1 MSINMKNNLNYM
13 NNMKKA
19 ILYSAMALATLS
31 FSSCGDNFLS
41 LDAAGAV
48 SEGTLMNDQGIE
60 FLLTGAYSSL
70 NGMMPGQWS
79 NPANT
84 LANPVFGD
92 MLGADTNEGTQAGDQ
107 PDWNAL
113 EIYSISSANPYILQ
127 KWQAIYEV
135 VKRCNNIL
143 SILNRAGEGSI
154 SNADQIAGQAQFIK
168 ALWMFEGIRMFGAAI
183 PYVSV
188 EDYDANVDP
197 QVSNVDESGNYV
209 YIWDKVEAD
218 LKDAISKLP
227 ATWGEGNYG
236 RATSWQAK
244 ALLGKVYLYWSS
256 PYTGH
261 NGTNTGKLSEAKS
274 LLTEVLNSGVDAKGN
289 KFKMLNN
296 YADLFAAGH
305 DWDGES
311 ILDIQLT
318 LDGSSIWTSAV
329 YGGYYTGFNNTGG
342 TGINTGWGFIQP
354 TYNYVNSMLV
364 DDNGLPVADF
374 ESRDVPTKF
383 KEVIDP
389 ETEKVIE
396 RSIATDL
403 TITTDPRLDI
413 SMGRANVPFLDWG
426 VAPEAAW
433 IRSFTNGGVY
443 VTKKHITRVSEL
455 GSQALTNYG
464 TSNVKNHHLI
474 RVADVKLMLAEI
486 AIREGDLATANSLI
500 NEVRKRAANSYI
512 VAEAGITSGSYTYQD
527 KVNGTSHADAAA
539 NYALGLYPAFA
550 SESEAWTALKRER
563 RAELSFEGH
572 RFFDLARWGD
582 VGETLG
588 KYVAFE
594 RQYLAKYTNNP
605 GNFSCLPIPLND
617 IRTAEGRFVQNEDWK

>member
-1 MSINMKNNLNYM
+1 
-13 NNMKKA
+13 MKKA
-19 ILYSAMALATLS
+19 ILYSAMALATMSL
-31 FSSCGDNFLS
+31 SSCGDDFLTVE
-41 LDAAGAV
+41 AAGAV
-48 SEGTLMNDQGIE
+48 SESTLMNDQGIE

-70 NGMMPGQWS
+70 NGMIPGQWS

-113 EIYSISSANPYILQ
+113 EVYSITAANPYILQ

-143 SILNRAGEGSI
+143 SILNRTDAI
-154 SNADQIAGQAQFIK
+154 SNPDQIAGQAQFIK
-168 ALWMFEGIRMFGAAI
+168 ALWLFEGIRMFGAAI

-236 RATSWQAK
+236 RATSWMAK

-261 NGTNTGKLSEAKS
+261 NGTNASKLSEAKS
-274 LLTEVLNSGVDAKGN
+274 LLSEVLNSGVDAKGQ
-289 KFKMLNN
+289 KYKMLDD

-311 ILDIQLT
+311 IIDIQLT
-318 LDGSSIWTSAV
+318 LDGSSIFTSAV

-354 TYNYVNSMLV
+354 TYNYVNSMYV
-364 DDNGLPVADF
+364 DANGLPVADF

-383 KEVIDP
+383 TEIYETQPDG
-389 ETEKVIE
+389 TEKLIE

-403 TITTDPRLDI
+403 TLAVDPRLDI
-413 SMGRANVPFLDWG
+413 SMGRAGVPFLDWG

-433 IRSFTNGGVY
+433 IRSFTNAGVY

-455 GSQALTNYG
+455 GGQALTNFG
-464 TSNVKNHHLI
+464 TSNVKNHHLM

-486 AIREGDLATANSLI
+486 AIREGDLNTALSQI
-500 NEVRKRAANSYI
+500 NDVRRRAANSYI
-512 VAEAGITSGSYTYQD
+512 TALSGVTKGSYTYQD
-527 KVNGTSHADAAA
+527 KVNGTTHNDAAG
-539 NYALGLYPAFA
+539 NYIIGLYPSFS

-605 GNFSCLPIPLND
+605 GNFTCLPIPLNE
-617 IRTAEGRFVQNEDWK
+617 IRSAEGRFVQNEDWK

>member
-1 MSINMKNNLNYM
+1 
-13 NNMKKA
+13 MKKA
-19 ILYSAMALATLS
+19 ILYSAIALATSLGM
-31 FSSCGDNFLS
+31 SSCGDDFLTIE
-41 LDAAGAV
+41 AAGAV
-48 SEGTLMNDQGIE
+48 GEGTLMNDQGID

-113 EIYSISSANPYILQ
+113 EVYSITAANPYILQ

-143 SILNRAGEGSI
+143 SILNRTDAI
-154 SNADQIAGQAQFIK
+154 SNPDQIAGQAQFIK
-168 ALWMFEGIRMFGAAI
+168 ALWLFEGIRMFGAAI

-197 QVSNVDESGNYV
+197 QVTNHSEGSNVADQF
-209 YIWDKVEAD
+209 IWDKVEAD
-218 LKDAISKLP
+218 LKDAIAKLP
-227 ATWGEGNYG
+227 ATWSEGNYG
-236 RATSWQAK
+236 RATSWMAK
-244 ALLGKVYLYWSS
+244 ALLGKLYLYWSS

-261 NGTNTGKLSEAKS
+261 NGTNTAKLSEAKS
-274 LLTEVLNSGVDAKGN
+274 LLADVLNNGVDAKGN
-289 KFKMLNN
+289 KFKMVSD
-296 YADLFAAGH
+296 YADLFQAGH
-305 DWDGES
+305 DWDGEG
-311 ILDIQLT
+311 IIDIQLT
-318 LDGSSIWTSAV
+318 LDGSSIWTAAV
-329 YGGYYTGFNNTGG
+329 YGGYYTGFNNTAS

-354 TYNYVNSMLV
+354 TYNYVNSMMV
-364 DDNGLPVADF
+364 DANGLPVADF

-389 ETEKVIE
+389 ETGKTNE

-403 TITTDPRLDI
+403 TIVMDPRVDI

-426 VAPEAAW
+426 AAPEAAW
-433 IRSFTNGGVY
+433 IRSFTNAGVY

-455 GSQALTNYG
+455 GGQALTNYG
-464 TSNVKNHHLI
+464 TSNVKNHRI
-474 RVADVKLMLAEI
+474 MRVADVKLMLAEI
-486 AIREGDLATANSLI
+486 AIREGDLGTANSLI
-500 NEVRKRAANSYI
+500 NEVRKRAANSY
-512 VAEAGITSGSYTYQD
+512 VKAEAGITVGTYTFED
-527 KVNGTSHADAAA
+527 KVNGKTVTDAAA
-539 NYALGLYPAFA
+539 NYALGLYPAFG
-550 SESEAWTALKRER
+550 SEAEAWTALKRER
-563 RAELSFEGH
+563 RAELAFEGH

-605 GNFSCLPIPLND
+605 GNFTCLPIPINE
-617 IRTAEGRFVQNEDWK
+617 IRTSEGRFVQNQDWQ

>member
-1 MSINMKNNLNYM
+1 
-13 NNMKKA
+13 MKKA
-19 ILYSAMALATLS
+19 ILYSAIALATSLGM
-31 FSSCGDNFLS
+31 SSCGDDFLTIE
-41 LDAAGAV
+41 AAGAV
-48 SEGTLMNDQGIE
+48 GEGTLMNDQGID

-113 EIYSISSANPYILQ
+113 EVYSITAANPYILQ

-143 SILNRAGEGSI
+143 SILNRTDAI
-154 SNADQIAGQAQFIK
+154 SNPDQIAGQAQFIK
-168 ALWMFEGIRMFGAAI
+168 ALWLFEGIRMFGAAI

-197 QVSNVDESGNYV
+197 QVTNHSEGSNVADQF
-209 YIWDKVEAD
+209 IWDKVEAD
-218 LKDAISKLP
+218 LKDAIAKLP
-227 ATWGEGNYG
+227 ATWSEGNYG
-236 RATSWQAK
+236 RATSWMAK
-244 ALLGKVYLYWSS
+244 ALLGKLYLYWSS

-261 NGTNTGKLSEAKS
+261 NGTNTAKLSEAKS
-274 LLTEVLNSGVDAKGN
+274 LLADVLNNGVDAKGN
-289 KFKMLNN
+289 KFKMVND
-296 YADLFAAGH
+296 YADLFQAGH
-305 DWDGES
+305 DWDGEG
-311 ILDIQLT
+311 IIDIQLT
-318 LDGSSIWTSAV
+318 LDGSSIWTAAV
-329 YGGYYTGFNNTGG
+329 YGGYYTGFNNTAS

-354 TYNYVNSMLV
+354 TYNYVNSMMV
-364 DDNGLPVADF
+364 DANGLPVADF

-389 ETEKVIE
+389 ETGKTIE

-403 TITTDPRLDI
+403 TIVMDPRVDI

-426 VAPEAAW
+426 AAPEAAW
-433 IRSFTNGGVY
+433 IRSFTNAGVY
-443 VTKKHITRVSEL
+443 VTKKHITRVAEL
-455 GSQALTNYG
+455 GGQALTNYG
-464 TSNVKNHHLI
+464 TSNVKNHRI
-474 RVADVKLMLAEI
+474 MRVADVKLMLAEI
-486 AIREGDLATANSLI
+486 AIREGDLGTANSLI
-500 NEVRKRAANSYI
+500 NEVRKRAANSY
-512 VAEAGITSGSYTYQD
+512 VKAEAGITVGTYTFED
-527 KVNGTSHADAAA
+527 KVNGKTVTDAAA
-539 NYALGLYPAFA
+539 NYALGLYPAFG
-550 SESEAWTALKRER
+550 SEAEAWTALKRER
-563 RAELSFEGH
+563 RAELAFEGH

-605 GNFSCLPIPLND
+605 GNFTCLPIPINE
-617 IRTAEGRFVQNEDWK
+617 IRTSEGRFVQNQDWQ

>member
-1 MSINMKNNLNYM
+1 
-13 NNMKKA
+13 MKKA
-19 ILYSAMALATLS
+19 ILYSAMALATMSL
-31 FSSCGDNFLS
+31 SSCGDDFLTIE
-41 LDAAGAV
+41 AAGAV
-48 SEGTLMNDQGIE
+48 GEGTLMNDQGIE

-113 EIYSISSANPYILQ
+113 EVYTITAANPYILQ

-143 SILNRAGEGSI
+143 SILNRAGDKI
-154 SNADQIAGQAQFIK
+154 NNADVIAGQAQFLK
-168 ALWMFEGIRMFGAAI
+168 ALWLFEGIRMFGAAI

-197 QVSNVDESGNYV
+197 QVTNHSEGSNVADL
-209 YIWDKVEAD
+209 YIWSNVEAD
-218 LKDAISKLP
+218 LQDAINKLP
-227 ATWGEGNYG
+227 ETWTEGNYG
-236 RATSWQAK
+236 RANKTMAK
-244 ALLGKVYLYWSS
+244 ALLGKLYLYWSS

-261 NGTNTGKLSEAKS
+261 NGSDPSKLSQAKS
-274 LLTEVLNSGVDAKGN
+274 LLSEVLSSGKDAKGQS
-289 KFKMLNN
+289 FKMVDN
-296 YADLFAAGH
+296 YADLFQAGN
-305 DWDGES
+305 DWNGEG
-311 ILDIQLT
+311 IIDIQLT
-318 LDGSSIWTSAV
+318 LDGSSIWTAAV

-354 TYNYVNSMLV
+354 TYNFVNSMIV
-364 DDNGLPVADF
+364 DENGLPAADF

-383 KEVIDP
+383 TEVIDP
-389 ETEKVIE
+389 ETGKVIE
-396 RSIATDL
+396 RSITTDL
-403 TITTDPRLDI
+403 TIVTDPRLDI
-413 SMGRANVPFLDWG
+413 SMGRAGVPFLDWG

-433 IRSFTNGGVY
+433 IRSFTNAGVY

-464 TSNVKNHHLI
+464 TSNVKNHRI
-474 RVADVKLMLAEI
+474 MRVADVKLMLAEI
-486 AIREGDLATANSLI
+486 AIRENDLGTALTLI
-500 NEVRKRAANSYI
+500 NEVRTRAANSY
-512 VAEAGITSGSYTYQD
+512 VKALDGVTKGSYTY
-527 KVNGTSHADAAA
+527 VNKITGKTETDAAA
-539 NYALGLYPAFA
+539 NYMIGLYPAFA
-550 SESEAWTALKRER
+550 SADEAWTALKRER

-582 VGETLG
+582 VGTTLG

-594 RQYLAKYTNNP
+594 KQYLAKYQTTP
-605 GNFSCLPIPLND
+605 GNF
-617 IRTAEGRFVQNEDWK
+617 T

>member
-1 MSINMKNNLNYM
+1 
-13 NNMKKA
+13 MKKA
-19 ILYSAMALATLS
+19 ILYSAIALATSLGM
-31 FSSCGDNFLS
+31 SSCGDDFLTIE
-41 LDAAGAV
+41 AAGAV
-48 SEGTLMNDQGIE
+48 GEGTLMNDQGID

-113 EIYSISSANPYILQ
+113 EVYSITAANPYILQ

-143 SILNRAGEGSI
+143 SILNRTDAI
-154 SNADQIAGQAQFIK
+154 SNPDQIAGQAQFIK
-168 ALWMFEGIRMFGAAI
+168 ALWLFEGIRMFGAAI

-197 QVSNVDESGNYV
+197 QVTNHSEGSNVADQF
-209 YIWDKVEAD
+209 IWDKVEAD
-218 LKDAISKLP
+218 LKDAIAKLP
-227 ATWGEGNYG
+227 ATWSEGNYG
-236 RATSWQAK
+236 RATSWMAK
-244 ALLGKVYLYWSS
+244 ALLGKLYLYWSS

-261 NGTNTGKLSEAKS
+261 NGTNTAKLAEAKS
-274 LLTEVLNSGVDAKGN
+274 LLADVLNNGVDAKGN
-289 KFKMLNN
+289 KFKMVDD
-296 YADLFAAGH
+296 YADLFQAGH
-305 DWDGES
+305 DWDGEG
-311 ILDIQLT
+311 IIDIQLT
-318 LDGSSIWTSAV
+318 LDGSSIWTAAV
-329 YGGYYTGFNNTGG
+329 YGGYYTGFNNTAS

-354 TYNYVNSMLV
+354 TYNYVNSMMV
-364 DDNGLPVADF
+364 DANGLPVADF

-389 ETEKVIE
+389 ETGKTIE

-403 TITTDPRLDI
+403 TIVMDPRVDI

-426 VAPEAAW
+426 AAPEAAW
-433 IRSFTNGGVY
+433 IRSFTNAGVY
-443 VTKKHITRVSEL
+443 VTKKHITRVAEL
-455 GSQALTNYG
+455 GGQALTNYG
-464 TSNVKNHHLI
+464 TSNVKNHRI
-474 RVADVKLMLAEI
+474 MRVADVKLMLAEI
-486 AIREGDLATANSLI
+486 AIREGDLGTANSLI
-500 NEVRKRAANSYI
+500 NEVRKRAANSY
-512 VAEAGITSGSYTYQD
+512 VKAEAGITVGTYTFED
-527 KVNGTSHADAAA
+527 KVNGKTVTDAAA
-539 NYALGLYPAFA
+539 NYALGLYPAFG
-550 SESEAWTALKRER
+550 SEAEAWTALKRER
-563 RAELSFEGH
+563 RAELAFEGH

-594 RQYLAKYTNNP
+594 RQYLAKYQTTP
-605 GNFSCLPIPLND
+605 GNFTCLPIPINE
-617 IRTAEGRFVQNEDWK
+617 IRTSEGRFVQNQDWQK

>member
-1 MSINMKNNLNYM
+1 
-13 NNMKKA
+13 MKKA
-19 ILYSAMALATLS
+19 ILYSAIALATSLGM
-31 FSSCGDNFLS
+31 SSCGDDFLTIE
-41 LDAAGAV
+41 AAGAV
-48 SEGTLMNDQGIE
+48 GEGTLMNDQGID

-113 EIYSISSANPYILQ
+113 EVYSITAANPYILQ

-143 SILNRAGEGSI
+143 SILNRTDAI
-154 SNADQIAGQAQFIK
+154 SNPDQIAGQAQFIK
-168 ALWMFEGIRMFGAAI
+168 ALWLFEGIRMFGAAI

-197 QVSNVDESGNYV
+197 QVTNHSEGSNVADQF
-209 YIWDKVEAD
+209 IWDKVEAD
-218 LKDAISKLP
+218 LKDAIAKLP
-227 ATWGEGNYG
+227 ATWSEGNYG
-236 RATSWQAK
+236 RATSWMAK
-244 ALLGKVYLYWSS
+244 ALLGKLYLYWSS

-261 NGTNTGKLSEAKS
+261 NGTNTAKLSEAKS
-274 LLTEVLNSGVDAKGN
+274 LLADVLNNGVDAKGN
-289 KFKMLNN
+289 KFKMVSD
-296 YADLFAAGH
+296 YADLFQAGH
-305 DWDGES
+305 DWDGEG
-311 ILDIQLT
+311 IIDIQLT
-318 LDGSSIWTSAV
+318 LDGSSIWTAAV
-329 YGGYYTGFNNTGG
+329 YGGYYTGFNNTAS

-354 TYNYVNSMLV
+354 TYNYVNSMMV
-364 DDNGLPVADF
+364 DANGLPVADF

-389 ETEKVIE
+389 ETGKIIE

-403 TITTDPRLDI
+403 TIVMDPRVDI

-426 VAPEAAW
+426 AAPEAAW
-433 IRSFTNGGVY
+433 IRSFTNAGVY
-443 VTKKHITRVSEL
+443 VTKKHITRVAEL
-455 GSQALTNYG
+455 GGQALTNYG
-464 TSNVKNHHLI
+464 TSNVKNHRI
-474 RVADVKLMLAEI
+474 MRVADVKLMLAEI
-486 AIREGDLATANSLI
+486 AIREGDLGTANSLI
-500 NEVRKRAANSYI
+500 NEVRKRAANSY
-512 VAEAGITSGSYTYQD
+512 VKAEAGITVGTYTFED
-527 KVNGTSHADAAA
+527 KVNGKTVTDAAA
-539 NYALGLYPAFA
+539 NYALGLYPAFG
-550 SESEAWTALKRER
+550 SEAEAWTALKRER
-563 RAELSFEGH
+563 RAELAFEGH

-605 GNFSCLPIPLND
+605 GNFTCLPIPINE
-617 IRTAEGRFVQNEDWK
+617 IRTSEGRFVQNQDWQ

>member
-1 MSINMKNNLNYM
+1 
-13 NNMKKA
+13 MKKA
-19 ILYSAMALATLS
+19 ILYSAIALATSLGM
-31 FSSCGDNFLS
+31 SSCGDDFLTIE
-41 LDAAGAV
+41 AAGAV
-48 SEGTLMNDQGIE
+48 GEGTLMNDQGID

-113 EIYSISSANPYILQ
+113 EVYSITAANPYILQ

-143 SILNRAGEGSI
+143 SILNRTDAI
-154 SNADQIAGQAQFIK
+154 SNPDQIAGQAQFIK
-168 ALWMFEGIRMFGAAI
+168 ALWLFEGIRMFGAAI

-197 QVSNVDESGNYV
+197 QVTNHSEGSNVADQF
-209 YIWDKVEAD
+209 IWDKVEAD
-218 LKDAISKLP
+218 LKDAIAKLP
-227 ATWGEGNYG
+227 ATWSEGNYG
-236 RATSWQAK
+236 RATSWMAK
-244 ALLGKVYLYWSS
+244 ALLGKLYLYWSS

-261 NGTNTGKLSEAKS
+261 NGTNTAKLSEAKS
-274 LLTEVLNSGVDAKGN
+274 LLADVLNNGVDAKGN
-289 KFKMLNN
+289 KFKMVSD
-296 YADLFAAGH
+296 YADLFQAGH
-305 DWDGES
+305 DWDGEG
-311 ILDIQLT
+311 IIDIQLT
-318 LDGSSIWTSAV
+318 LDGSSIWTAAV
-329 YGGYYTGFNNTGG
+329 YGGYYTGFNNTAS

-354 TYNYVNSMLV
+354 TYNYVNSMMV
-364 DDNGLPVADF
+364 DANGLPVADF

-389 ETEKVIE
+389 ETGKTIE

-403 TITTDPRLDI
+403 TIVMDPRVDI

-426 VAPEAAW
+426 AAPEAAW
-433 IRSFTNGGVY
+433 IRSFTNAGVY

-455 GSQALTNYG
+455 GGQALTNYG
-464 TSNVKNHHLI
+464 TSNVKNHRI
-474 RVADVKLMLAEI
+474 MRVADVKLMLAEI
-486 AIREGDLATANSLI
+486 AIREGDLGTANSLI
-500 NEVRKRAANSYI
+500 NEVRKRAANSY
-512 VAEAGITSGSYTYQD
+512 VKAEAGITVGTYTFED
-527 KVNGTSHADAAA
+527 KVNGKTVTDAAA
-539 NYALGLYPAFA
+539 NYALGLYPAFG
-550 SESEAWTALKRER
+550 SEAEAWTALKRER
-563 RAELSFEGH
+563 RAELAFEGH

-605 GNFSCLPIPLND
+605 GNFTCLPIPINE
-617 IRTAEGRFVQNEDWK
+617 IRTSEGRFVQNQDWQ

>member
-1 MSINMKNNLNYM
+1 
-13 NNMKKA
+13 MKKA
-19 ILYSAMALATLS
+19 ILYSAMALATMSL
-31 FSSCGDNFLS
+31 SSCGDDFLTIE
-41 LDAAGAV
+41 AAGAV
-48 SEGTLMNDQGIE
+48 SESTLMNDQGIE

-70 NGMMPGQWS
+70 NGMMPGQWD
-79 NPANT
+79 NPSRT

-92 MLGADTNEGTQAGDQ
+92 MLGGDTNEGTQAGDQ
-107 PDWNAL
+107 PDWNQL
-113 EIYSISSANPYILQ
+113 EVYSITAANPYIAG
-127 KWQAIYEV
+127 KWSAIYEA
-135 VKRCNNIL
+135 VKRANNIL
-143 SILNRAGEGSI
+143 SILGRTDNI
-154 SNADQIAGQAQFIK
+154 SNPDVIAGQALFIK
-168 ALWMFEGIRMFGAAI
+168 SIWMFEAIRMFGAAV

-218 LKDAISKLP
+218 LKEAINKLP
-227 ATWGEGNYG
+227 ATWTEGNYG
-236 RATSWQAK
+236 RATSWMAK
-244 ALLGKVYLYWSS
+244 ALLGKLYLYWSS

-261 NGTNTGKLSEAKS
+261 NGTNASKLSEAKS
-274 LLTEVLNSGVDAKGN
+274 LLSEVLNSGVDAKGN
-289 KFKMLNN
+289 KYKMVDD
-296 YADLFAAGH
+296 YANLFAAGH

-311 ILDIQLT
+311 IIDIQLT

-354 TYNYVNSMLV
+354 TYNFVNSMYV
-364 DDNGLPVADF
+364 DANGLPVADF

-383 KEVIDP
+383 TEIYETQPDG
-389 ETEKVIE
+389 TEKLVE

-403 TITTDPRLDI
+403 TLATDPRLDI
-413 SMGRANVPFLDWG
+413 SMGRAGVPFLDWG

-433 IRSFTNGGVY
+433 IRSFTNAGVY

-455 GSQALTNYG
+455 GGQALTNYG
-464 TSNVKNHHLI
+464 TSNVKNHHLM

-486 AIREGDLATANSLI
+486 AIREGDLNTALSQI
-500 NEVRKRAANSYI
+500 NDVRRRAANSYI
-512 VAEAGITSGSYTYQD
+512 TALAGVTKGSYTYQD
-527 KVNGTSHADAAA
+527 KVNGTTHADAAG
-539 NYALGLYPAFA
+539 NYIIGLYPSFS

-594 RQYLAKYTNNP
+594 KQYLAKYQTTP
-605 GNFSCLPIPLND
+605 GNFTCMPIPLNE
-617 IRTAEGRFVQNEDWK
+617 IRTSEGRFVQNEDWK

>member
-1 MSINMKNNLNYM
+1 
-13 NNMKKA
+13 MKKA
-19 ILYSAMALATLS
+19 ILYSAMALATMSL
-31 FSSCGDNFLS
+31 SSCGDDFLTIE
-41 LDAAGAV
+41 AAGAV
-48 SEGTLMNDQGIE
+48 GEGTLMNDQGIE

-113 EIYSISSANPYILQ
+113 EVYTITAANPYILQ

-143 SILNRAGEGSI
+143 SILNRAGDKI
-154 SNADQIAGQAQFIK
+154 NNADQIAGQAQFLK
-168 ALWMFEGIRMFGAAI
+168 ALWLFEGIRMFGAAI

-197 QVSNVDESGNYV
+197 QVTNHSEGSNVADL
-209 YIWDKVEAD
+209 YIWSNVEAD
-218 LKDAISKLP
+218 LQDAINKLP
-227 ATWGEGNYG
+227 ETWTEGNYG
-236 RATSWQAK
+236 RANKTMAK
-244 ALLGKVYLYWSS
+244 ALLGKLYLYWSS

-261 NGTNTGKLSEAKS
+261 NGSDPSKLSQAKS
-274 LLTEVLNSGVDAKGN
+274 LLSEVLSSGKDAKGQS
-289 KFKMLNN
+289 FKMVDN
-296 YADLFAAGH
+296 YADLFQAGN
-305 DWDGES
+305 DWNGEG
-311 ILDIQLT
+311 IIDIQLT
-318 LDGSSIWTSAV
+318 LDGSSIWTAAV

-354 TYNYVNSMLV
+354 TYNFVNSMIV
-364 DDNGLPVADF
+364 DENGLPAADF

-383 KEVIDP
+383 TEVIDP
-389 ETEKVIE
+389 ETGKVIE
-396 RSIATDL
+396 RSITTDL
-403 TITTDPRLDI
+403 TIVTDPRLDI
-413 SMGRANVPFLDWG
+413 SMGRAGVPFLDWG

-433 IRSFTNGGVY
+433 IRSFTNAGVY

-464 TSNVKNHHLI
+464 TSNVKNHRI
-474 RVADVKLMLAEI
+474 MRVADVKLMLAEI
-486 AIREGDLATANSLI
+486 AIRENDLGTALTLI
-500 NEVRKRAANSYI
+500 NEVRTRAANSY
-512 VAEAGITSGSYTYQD
+512 VKALDGVTKGSYTY
-527 KVNGTSHADAAA
+527 VNKITGKTETDAAA
-539 NYALGLYPAFA
+539 NYMIGLYPAFA
-550 SESEAWTALKRER
+550 SADEAWTALKRER

-582 VGETLG
+582 VGTTLG

-594 RQYLAKYTNNP
+594 KQYLAKYQTTP
-605 GNFSCLPIPLND
+605 GNFTCMPIPLNE
-617 IRTAEGRFVQNEDWK
+617 IRASEGRFVQNADWQ